1 MSPIWSVF
9 LSNRWIRKFGAAHG
23 VYVTLFLIGL
33 IPLSANADGVARL
46 RSFMESTHTGQAD
59 FVQQVTSREGKALTP
74 LSGHLSFM
82 RPGQFRWDVQKP
94 YKQLIVADGRE
105 VWLWDA
111 DLNQATVKPQQKAL
125 GASPAAILAGDVQ
138 KLDVDFKLVEGGSS
152 EALEWVDALPRN
164 KEIGFERIRLGFS
177 GAELVRMELKD
188 SFGQITQITLSRF
201 NKNPIRNV
209 SDVFQFRPPAGADII
224 RE

>member
-1 MSPIWSVF
+1 MKKAFRLPVQDGVF
-9 LSNRWIRKFGAAHG
+9 FSESFFLKLCCLLCLGCLISLNAH
-23 VYVTLFLIGL
+23 
-33 IPLSANADGVARL
+33 ADGVTKL
-46 RSFMESTHTGQAD
+46 RAFMESTKSGQAD
-59 FVQQVTSREGKALTP
+59 FVQLVSSREGKPMVP
-74 LSGHLSFM
+74 LSGRLSFM

-138 KLDVDFKLVEGGSS
+138 KLDADFKLVDGGIS
-152 EALEWVDALPRN
+152 ESFEWVDAFPRS
-164 KEIGFERIRLGFS
+164 KEIGFERIRLAFS

-188 SFGQITQITLSRF
+188 SFGQITQITLSHF
-201 NKNPIRNV
+201 DKSPIRNAAE
-209 SDVFQFRPPAGADII
+209 VFQFRPPAGADVI